1 MSLARPYVRPS
12 LNALAVPIF
21 GEFLLGM
28 TVAMAG
34 LYLAS
39 HTSDAAAGSFGLTQ
53 QILESLFV
61 VFRVLAIGMGIVV
74 TRALGANDAETA
86 KRTAFLALGSSTWA
100 GLAVGAW
107 LLFGDQVTLQW
118 LNAPE
123 VIHEMAGTYMM
134 WLAPAMVLEAYNLSM
149 ASVLRAHLF
158 ARDSLRIMV
167 IMHTSHLLLA
177 VLLMRGFGEWDGWG
191 LTGYAIAMLLS
202 RAIGL
207 ALHLIFWHQ
216 RMGLKPRSHNW
227 WIVRPKAFVPVLKVG
242 VPGAGLEFLYRIA
255 FMVSLATTAKLGV
268 AALATHSYTYQT
280 LRFVLL
286 ISMSIGW
293 ACEIMV
299 GRLSGGG
306 QLREADAIVL
316 KGVRSGLIASGGLA
330 LLAAISAPWFMQVF
344 TQDPEIIQAARIL
357 LWMSVLLETGR
368 VFNLVLNGA
377 LRASGDIHVPLFIN
391 TGSIVVVLGLGSYLL
406 GNWFGLVGVWV
417 AYVADECVRGG
428 LMWRRWTKKEWVGA
442 ARGLRG
448 RRK

>member
-86 KRTAFLALGSSTWA
+86 RRTAFLALGSSTWA

-123 VIHEMAGTYMM
+123 AIHGMAGTYMM

-149 ASVLRAHLF
+149 ASVLRAHLY

-167 IMHTSHLLLA
+167 IMHSSHLLFA
-177 VLLMRGFGEWDGWG
+177 VLLMRGVGEWEGWG

-207 ALHLIFWHQ
+207 AMHLLFWQQ
-216 RMGLKPRSHNW
+216 RMGLKPRRHNW
-227 WIVRPKAFVPVLKVG
+227 WVVRPKAFVPVLKVG

-344 TQDPEIIQAARIL
+344 TRDPEIIQAARVL

-377 LRASGDIHVPLFIN
+377 LRASGDIHFPLAIN
-391 TGSIVVVLGLGSYLL
+391 AGSIVLVLGVGSYLL
-406 GNWFGLVGVWV
+406 GNWFGLVGVWA
-417 AYVADECVRGG
+417 AYVADECLRGG
-428 LMWRRWTKKEWVGA
+428 LMWRRWSRKEWVGA

>member
-86 KRTAFLALGSSTWA
+86 RRTAFLALGSSTWA

-107 LLFGDQVTLQW
+107 LLFGDQLTLQW

-123 VIHEMAGTYMM
+123 AIHGMAGTYMM

-167 IMHTSHLLLA
+167 IMHSSHLLLA
-177 VLLMRGFGEWDGWG
+177 VLLMRGLGEWDGWG

-207 ALHLIFWHQ
+207 AMHLLFWRQ
-216 RMGLKPRSHNW
+216 RMGLKPRRHNW

-344 TQDPEIIQAARIL
+344 TRDPEIIQAARIL

-377 LRASGDIHVPLFIN
+377 LRASGDIHFPLAIN
-391 TGSIVVVLGLGSYLL
+391 AGSIVLVLGLGSYLL
-406 GNWFGLVGVWV
+406 GNWFGLVGVWA
-417 AYVADECVRGG
+417 AYVADECLRGG
-428 LMWRRWTKKEWVGA
+428 LMWRRWSRKEWVGA

-448 RRK
+448 RKK

>member
-86 KRTAFLALGSSTWA
+86 RRTAFLALGSSTWA

-107 LLFGDQVTLQW
+107 LLFGDQLTLQW

-123 VIHEMAGTYMM
+123 AIHDMAGTYMM

-167 IMHTSHLLLA
+167 IMHSSHLLLA
-177 VLLMRGFGEWDGWG
+177 VLLMRGLGEWDGWG

-207 ALHLIFWHQ
+207 ALHLLFWRQ
-216 RMGLKPRSHNW
+216 RMGLKPRRHNW
-227 WIVRPKAFVPVLKVG
+227 WHVRPKAFVPVLKVG

-344 TQDPEIIQAARIL
+344 TRDPEIIQAARIL

-377 LRASGDIHVPLFIN
+377 LRASGDIHFPLAIN
-391 TGSIVVVLGLGSYLL
+391 AGSIVLVLGLGSYLL
-406 GNWFGLVGVWV
+406 GNWFGLVGVWA
-417 AYVADECVRGG
+417 AYVADECLRGG
-428 LMWRRWTKKEWVGA
+428 LMWRRWSRKEWVGA

-448 RRK
+448 RKK